1 MFRRPSSSDL
11 AIDLGIARSTDFSAP
26 AVSARVS
33 PKWRAPRPVSWPPAL
48 PAHRVPESAP
58 RSVPPNRF
66 HEPVLHSP
74 LLLPRVEP
82 RKSHVGLWVTLLFVI
97 AAGAAGFVQRER
109 LLSNA
114 TAAASWI
121 RSQIPSDLADRPR
134 IAWERAQELAALG
147 ASRVRSLVPGMRGTQ
162 GHGSSTPAPPAD
174 HDKLPSPS
182 AIVPSAPAAP
192 AEGPVVAVSALP
204 IAAPVPVARS
214 APHARPPATTEVS
227 ASAASPD
234 APQSTS
240 QEAPAAVPVHPVVAA
255 PPAHPVAAPPAH
267 VPSDAPAS
275 SPAPEPG
282 SLDDLIRRAVEKE
295 SGHKH

>member
-1 MFRRPSSSDL
+1 MSRRQSSSDL
-11 AIDLGIARSTDFSAP
+11 AIDLGIARSTDFNAP

-74 LLLPRVEP
+74 LLLPSVEP

-97 AAGAAGFVQRER
+97 AAGTAGFVLRER
-109 LLSNA
+109 LPSNA

-121 RSQIPSDLADRPR
+121 RNQVPSDLADRPR

-147 ASRVRSLVPGMRGTQ
+147 ASRVRSLVSGARGTQ
-162 GHGSSTPAPPAD
+162 GHGSSTPTPPAD
-174 HDKLPSPS
+174 HDKLPPPS
-182 AIVPSAPAAP
+182 ASVPSAPTVP
-192 AEGPVVAVSALP
+192 AEVPVVAVSALP
-204 IAAPVPVARS
+204 IAAPVAVARL
-214 APHARPPATTEVS
+214 APHARPPAATTDV
-227 ASAASPD
+227 SAASAPQD
-234 APQSTS
+234 AP
-240 QEAPAAVPVHPVVAA
+240 QEAPAGVPVHPVVTA
-255 PPAHPVAAPPAH
+255 PPAHSVAAPPAR
-267 VPSDAPAS
+267 PSSDAPTS

>member
-1 MFRRPSSSDL
+1 L

-26 AVSARVS
+26 TVSARVS

-66 HEPVLHSP
+66 HEPMLHSP
-74 LLLPRVEP
+74 LLLPSVEP
-82 RKSHVGLWVTLLFVI
+82 RKSHVGLWVALLFVI
-97 AAGAAGFVQRER
+97 AAGAAGFALRER

-121 RSQIPSDLADRPR
+121 RSQVPSDLADRPR

-147 ASRVRSLVPGMRGTQ
+147 ASRVRSLVPGMRATQ
-162 GHGSSTPAPPAD
+162 AHGSSTPAPPAD
-174 HDKLPSPS
+174 RDKLASPS
-182 AIVPSAPAAP
+182 AMVPSAPTVP
-192 AEGPVVAVSALP
+192 AEVPVVAVSALP

-214 APHARPPATTEVS
+214 APHARPAVTTEVFG
-227 ASAASPD
+227 SAASQGD
-234 APQSTS
+234 APPSPP
-240 QEAPAAVPVHPVVAA
+240 QEAPAAVPVHPVVTAA
-255 PPAHPVAAPPAH
+255 PPAHPVAAPPVHSA
-267 VPSDAPAS
+267 PDAPAS